1 MAEIITK
8 TFSYSDST
16 VDNYGSYTITPN
28 PFNNTFNVS
37 MSITFTI
44 KSGYGTTDVQ
54 IMPSVVSNGK
64 SYEVINQT
72 VDIMNVGD
80 TVKFSGNT
88 NVPYLTDGTIPND
101 CRLIYGN
108 PLFATGG
115 SRYAINQY
123 LNEIMS
129 NASNGH
135 KNINGTWK
143 NGYFWRKINGTWKRC
158 LIWRKI
164 NGTWKKGI

>member
-1 MAEIITK
+1 MAEVITK
-8 TFSYSDST
+8 TFSYSDSA

-28 PFNNTFNVS
+28 PFNNTFNIS
-37 MSITFTI
+37 MSITFTN
-44 KSGYGTTDVQ
+44 KANFDVSDVQ
-54 IMPSVVSNGK
+54 FLPLVVSNNK
-64 SYEVINQT
+64 SYEVLNQSLY
-72 VDIMNVGD
+72 IKAGE
-80 TVKFSGNT
+80 TVKLTGNT
-88 NVPYLTDGTIPND
+88 NVPYSTDGTIPND
-101 CRLIYGN
+101 GRLNYSN

-115 SRYAINQY
+115 SRVAINQY
-123 LNEIMS
+123 LNEIMP

-143 NGYFWRKINGTWKRC
+143 NGYFWQKINGTWKRC